1 LEFTPLS
8 IRELARRLDVSIGT
22 VSRALNGKS
31 DVNPLTRERVLAAAE
46 ALGYVANQSG
56 RSLRQ
61 GVTNTIGF
69 MIDINSETSAHG
81 DTFFMPVF
89 EGVQSILASH
99 QLDLAVLL
107 RSERDD
113 AADYTRRIVARG
125 AVDGL
130 IISATRRVDPRIDHL
145 IERGLP
151 FVALGRSS
159 SGGGHS
165 WIDLDFEG
173 VAGQSVA
180 RLVARGHRRI
190 AAATSQSDANLGFVF
205 VEGYRLALLAHG
217 IVPDPDLVLR
227 TRTGEAG
234 GYHIGELLL
243 AMPDPPT
250 AILLVN
256 EAMAIGLYRKL
267 YEAGLSPGRD
277 LAIIGFRHSPQA
289 RFLAPA
295 LTCFKI
301 ALQDVGVRLAE
312 ALLAAM
318 PAYAALYPHGVV
330 QEIWPMQ
337 LVEGESDDFAPPG

>member
-1 LEFTPLS
+1 MS
-8 IRELARRLDVSIGT
+8 IRELARRLDISIGT

-31 DVNPLTRERVLAAAE
+31 DVNARTRERVLAAAE
-46 ALGYVANQSG
+46 ALGYVPNQSG

-69 MIDINSETSAHG
+69 MIDINSEMTAHG
-81 DTFFMPVF
+81 DTFFMAVF
-89 EGVQSILASH
+89 DGVQSVLARH
-99 QLDLAVLL
+99 RLDLAVLL

-113 AADYTRRIVARG
+113 ASGYTRRIVARG

-130 IISATRRVDPRIDHL
+130 IISATRRIDPRIDHL
-145 IERGLP
+145 VERGLP
-151 FVALGRSS
+151 FVALGRSL

-173 VAGQSVA
+173 VAEQSVA
-180 RLVARGHRRI
+180 RLAARGHRRI
-190 AAATSQSDANLGFVF
+190 AVATAESDVNLGYVF
-205 VEGYRLALLAHG
+205 VEGYRRALKSHG
-217 IVPDPDLVLR
+217 IAPDPSLVLR
-227 TRTGEAG
+227 SRTGEAG
-234 GYHIGELLL
+234 GYQVGEVLL
-243 AMPDPPT
+243 AMRDPPT

-267 YEAGLSPGRD
+267 YEVGLSPGRH
-277 LAIIGFRHSPQA
+277 LAIIGFRQSPQA

-295 LTCFKI
+295 LTCFKVT
-301 ALQDVGVRLAE
+301 LQDVGVRLAE

-318 PAYAALYPHGVV
+318 PAHAAHYRQGVV

-337 LVEGESDDFAPPG
+337 LVAGESDDFPPHR